1 MIIFKGNIE
10 NLIKINLIWIT
21 QFLVFQVQKYFKIK
35 NEHFLLK
42 KTRKRKEK
50 KKGKFFS
57 A

>member
-10 NLIKINLIWIT
+10 NFIKINLIWIT
-21 QFLVFQVQKYFKIK
+21 QFLVFQVKNYFKIK

-42 KTRKRKEK
+42 ITRKRKEK